1 MSFEV
6 IENPTKTSAEARMA
20 IAQQVDQCVKWLKIN
35 GFEVH
40 GVERCGRIHIR
51 TSPLCEQLEGAIAGF
66 SRGPRGVQRY
76 KTVIRFD
83 CEVRWIDGGAQ

>member
-1 MSFEV
+1 ME
-6 IENPTKTSAEARMA
+6 
-20 IAQQVDQCVKWLKIN
+20 IAQRVDQCAKWLKIN
-35 GFEVH
+35 GFEVQ

-83 CEVRWIDGGAQ
+83 CEVRWIDGGRNEPDTYKEIPLQRMRRTA